1 MGAAP
6 APRVPTAAVALRR
19 GSFTWLLFVLL
30 AAREAS
36 SAGLAPAGPRGAEL
50 YAEACATCHG
60 ADGRGAAGTGVDVPL
75 PDFTD
80 CSFVTPES
88 TSNWIGLVRHG
99 GRFLGL
105 SSQMPAF
112 GHALTDDEIQAL
124 IAYVR
129 SFCRDPRYPTG
140 DLNYR
145 RPFLAE
151 KAFPED
157 ELLVVTDFERA
168 RRSRAGTTELV
179 VERRIAARGQ
189 VEVAAPASWVDPEDA
204 SPTGGVG
211 DIAVAYKHALVVL
224 PELGSIVAAGGE
236 LVTPTGNRH
245 DGVGSGTWVGVPKLL
260 VGQRAGP
267 FVLQGDV
274 RAELPADPARADR
287 RLVWTAALQYPLG
300 PYTRS
305 PVPLVELEYG
315 QGLAR
320 GVRDATLLAP
330 GLYLPLSRRG
340 HVAVAA
346 SALVPIAGTRPFDW
360 GVGGFLLWEY
370 GDGPFFA
377 W

>member
-1 MGAAP
+1 MNP
-6 APRVPTAAVALRR
+6 HPDALRTA
-19 GSFTWLLFVLL
+19 GCVPWLPLVLL
-30 AAREAS
+30 AIGALCGGPA
-36 SAGLAPAGPRGAEL
+36 LAGPRTAEI

-75 PDFTD
+75 PDFTE
-80 CSFVTPES
+80 CAFVTAES
-88 TSNWIGLVRHG
+88 TANWMGLVRHG

-112 GHALTDDEIQAL
+112 GHALGEDEIRAL
-124 IAYVR
+124 IDHVR
-129 SFCRDPRYPTG
+129 SFCRDPRYPLA

-145 RPFLAE
+145 RPLLVE

-157 ELLVVTDFERA
+157 ELVVATDFERA
-168 RRSRAGTTELV
+168 RRSRAGTTELI
-179 VERRIAARGQ
+179 VERRIGPRGQ
-189 VEVAAPASWVDPEDA
+189 VEIAAPAAWVDPEDG

-211 DIAVAYKHALVVL
+211 DIAVAYKHVL
-224 PELGSIVAAGGE
+224 LAVPGSGSIVAAGGE
-236 LVTPTGNRH
+236 LVTPSGNRRH
-245 DGVGSGTWVGVPKLL
+245 GVGSGTWVGVPKLL
-260 VGQRAGP
+260 VGQRAGR
-267 FVLQGDV
+267 FVVQGDV
-274 RAELPADPARADR
+274 RAELPADPARAER

-320 GVRDATLLAP
+320 GVRDATVLAP

-346 SALVPIAGTRPFDW
+346 SAFVPVAGTRPFDW
-360 GVGGFLLWEY
+360 GVGGFVLWEY